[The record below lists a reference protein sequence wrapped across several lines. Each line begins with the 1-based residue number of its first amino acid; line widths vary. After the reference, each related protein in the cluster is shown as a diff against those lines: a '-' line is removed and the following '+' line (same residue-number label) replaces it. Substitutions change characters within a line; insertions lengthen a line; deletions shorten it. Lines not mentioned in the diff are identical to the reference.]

1 MINPSPSIVCLR
13 SEKPI
18 SPRLLLGAPVTPI
31 IINCSSKKLQT
42 EALSLKPRKQNN
54 ELMLLIRD
62 MKWRLFNKYNEQA
75 FYVRWRGGNMAP
87 DLSSRCSMLVI
98 NSDTLKTAHTHTQRR
113 FSSSHWVINNWST
126 RDCVEFEIVAG
137 RCNWLS
143 VRSAGS
149 LGSGWAVSPSP
160 EQPPAPDTR
169 IMFPFP
175 VLPEKSARYRNC
187 NSNSNFKLQQYC
199 HSLLSCCS
207 FHFIHFAPLCNC
219 NVNLNWQFSK
229 STRFYMSLINCPNS
243 RSKTSKSPIL
253 VI

>member
-1 MINPSPSIVCLR
+1 MRYEMKTLQQVQWTSFLR
-13 SEKPI
+13 PMARGKQGSW
-18 SPRLLLGAPVTPI
+18 SLNVG
-31 IINCSSKKLQT
+31 NKL
-42 EALSLKPRKQNN
+42 
-54 ELMLLIRD
+54 
-62 MKWRLFNKYNEQA
+62 W
-75 FYVRWRGGNMAP
+75 
-87 DLSSRCSMLVI
+87 
-98 NSDTLKTAHTHTQRR
+98 HTQNSRQGR
-113 FSSSHWVINNWST
+113 FSSSHWVINDWST
-126 RDCVEFEIVAG
+126 RDCVGFEIVAG
-137 RCNWLS
+137 RRCNWLS

-187 NSNSNFKLQQYC
+187 NSNSNFKLQQYR
-199 HSLLSCCS
+199 HILLSCCS

-243 RSKTSKSPIL
+243 RSKTSKSPIWWFR
-253 VI
+253 